1 MAKSSDVG
9 KGNRLTGKPD
19 EELVLAAVGG
29 DLDSFLV
36 LCQRYYP
43 TMVAVTRAVLGDD
56 HLCEDAVQE
65 ALAKACR
72 KLDSL
77 KSPSRFGAW
86 LTAICRNEARSM
98 LRQTP
103 NAESL
108 GDQDVPEKVCEE
120 GPDVELVREAIRGL
134 PVDARELLYL
144 KYRNELSYE
153 VIAELLDT
161 TPQSVHGRLQ
171 RARQSVRAYVERQ
184 RNRRL
189 S

>member
-1 MAKSSDVG
+1 MAESFGVG

-19 EELVLAAVGG
+19 EELALEAVGG

-43 TMVAVTRAVLGDD
+43 AMVAVTRALLGDD

-65 ALAKACR
+65 AFAKACR

-77 KSPSRFGAW
+77 KSPSCFGAW
-86 LTAICRNEARSM
+86 LTAICRNEAKSM
-98 LRQTP
+98 LRRTP
-103 NAESL
+103 KAESL
-108 GDQDVPEKVCEE
+108 GNRDVPERMREE
-120 GPDVELVREAIRGL
+120 DPDVDLVRQAIGRL

-144 KYRNELSYE
+144 KYRNELSHKA
-153 VIAELLDT
+153 IAELLDT

-171 RARQSVRAYVERQ
+171 RARRSVKEYVERQ

>member
-1 MAKSSDVG
+1 MAQSSDNG
-9 KGNRLTGKPD
+9 KGNRLTGKSD
-19 EELVLAAVGG
+19 EELVLAASEG

-36 LCQRYYP
+36 LSHRYYP
-43 TMVAVTRAVLGDD
+43 ALVAVTRAILGDN

-72 KLDSL
+72 KLNSL

-98 LRQTP
+98 LRRTP
-103 NAESL
+103 KAESL
-108 GDQDVPEKVCEE
+108 GNRDVPERTREE
-120 GPDVELVREAIRGL
+120 DPGVDLVRQAIGRL

-144 KYRNELSYE
+144 KYRNDLSYKA
-153 VIAELLDT
+153 IAELLDT

-171 RARQSVRAYVERQ
+171 RARQSVKEYVERQ
-184 RNRRL
+184 RNR
-189 S
+189 SMS